1 MSYVDVP
8 QSGGSTYW
16 QDAAASFASLPA
28 VGNTLGQVRA
38 AVDTGN
44 LYEWNGSAWALVGG
58 FSAVTGP
65 AASVDGE
72 IALFNSTT
80 GKVIK
85 RATGTGFVKATS
97 GVYGTASTVSLTSE
111 VAGILP
117 VANGGTNSST
127 ALLNNRVMQSTGDKV
142 VEAAAIT
149 ASRVLISD
157 ANGIPT
163 HNAAIT
169 ASRALVSDASG
180 FPVAATPTTTE
191 INYVAGVSSAIQTQ
205 FSGKEPTISSG
216 TSAQFWRGDK
226 IFVTLNVAAMTATV
240 AGTAAATG
248 AIGEVLTASQATNTT
263 TGVGSTGVW
272 GNATS
277 VSLTAG
283 SWMVW
288 GCAGFNEN
296 GATLT
301 AGLQCG
307 ISASSTASGISEF
320 DTTLGNY
327 LISSTSDGLL
337 PTPHVMVD
345 IFYTDDLLSE
355 H

>member
-1 MSYVDVP
+1 MAYVDVP

-16 QDAAASFASLPA
+16 QDAVASFASLPA
-28 VGNTLGQVRA
+28 VGNTIGQVRA

-44 LYEWNGSAWALVGG
+44 LYEWDGSAWALVGG

-72 IALFNSTT
+72 IVLFNSTT

-97 GVYGTASTVSLTSE
+97 GVYGTASTVSLTAE

-117 VANGGTNSST
+117 VANGGTNSNT
-127 ALLNNRVMQSTGDKV
+127 ALSNNRVMQSTGGKV
-142 VEAAAIT
+142 QEAAAIT
-149 ASRVLISD
+149 ANRVLISD
-157 ANGIPT
+157 ANGIPVA
-163 HNAAIT
+163 NASLT

-180 FPVAATPTTTE
+180 FPVAASPTTTE

-205 FSGKEPTISSG
+205 LGGKEPSISSG
-216 TSAQFWRGDK
+216 TTAQFWRGDK
-226 IFVTLNVAAMTATV
+226 TFVTLNVAAMSATV
-240 AGTAAATG
+240 AGTAASTG
-248 AIGEVLTASQATNTT
+248 AIGEVLTASQAANTRRASGNGGL
-263 TGVGSTGVW
+263 GV
-272 GNATS
+272 NATS

-307 ISASSTASGISEF
+307 ISASSTAVR
-320 DTTLGNY
+320 
-327 LISSTSDGLL
+327 
-337 PTPHVMVD
+337 H
-345 IFYTDDLLSE
+345 
-355 H
+355 